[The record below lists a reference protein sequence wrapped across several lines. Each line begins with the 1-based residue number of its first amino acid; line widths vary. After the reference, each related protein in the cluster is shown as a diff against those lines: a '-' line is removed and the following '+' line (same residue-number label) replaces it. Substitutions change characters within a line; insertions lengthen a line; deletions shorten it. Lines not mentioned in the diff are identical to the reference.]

1 MLRFPS
7 RKELQQVLTWHP
19 SFPEGTMPPLQPRG
33 NLPRGIDLL
42 ELMCGDAWGKAAL
55 SAALPNMNSGNTEKC
70 SHTCSRATEP
80 WRPVSPVRA
89 YPPPR
94 GSLERPG
101 LRDETSFLP
110 YWEVCIPGWAKR
122 VCFGWSVNC
131 YLFYSFILIHDRN
144 RSGTVSEIEM
154 LRCVTLFF
162 GISFTKIMIESYIMS
177 KLYKTSNGQYVRR
190 PCKCIYIESNE
201 PYLLTPFS
209 GPLKLINNH
218 HYWYYNEYT

>member
-1 MLRFPS
+1 MHEERRPFL
-7 RKELQQVLTWHP
+7 LLCQTWTQGTQSNAHLHV
-19 SFPEGTMPPLQPRG
+19 PEPQSPDG
-33 NLPRGIDLL
+33 
-42 ELMCGDAWGKAAL
+42 L
-55 SAALPNMNSGNTEKC
+55 SHLSGRT
-70 SHTCSRATEP
+70 
-80 WRPVSPVRA
+80 
-89 YPPPR
+89 PPPW

-122 VCFGWSVNC
+122 VCFGWSVNW

-177 KLYKTSNGQYVRR
+177 KLYKTSNNILGGQYVRR